1 MLANIDKNNY
11 QIKRK
16 KEYNIGI
23 GILRVC
29 LSFMV
34 VMDHLYNQ
42 QKYKQYVYFFYYHIP
57 TFFLISFFIL
67 LIHYIL

>member
-1 MLANIDKNNY
+1 MLANKDNINY
-11 QIKRK
+11 MIKRK

-34 VMDHLYNQ
+34 IMDHLYNQ
-42 QKYKQYVYFFYYHIP
+42 KKYKQYICLFLLLSHSD
-57 TFFLISFFIL
+57 FFLVIIL
-67 LIHYIL
+67 LYF

>member
-1 MLANIDKNNY
+1 MLTNFDKNNY
-11 QIKRK
+11 PLKIK

-34 VMDHLYNQ
+34 IMDHLYN
-42 QKYKQYVYFFYYHIP
+42 HN
-57 TFFLISFFIL
+57 L
-67 LIHYIL
+67 